1 MSGVDDALGAAPPA
15 PSGTPSNTAAPAPG
29 MKADEIVKALSTFWD
44 QVKSNQDNKSGAPQV
59 QQQIKQMAKD
69 AAMTGQTFESKYWNN
84 K

>member
-1 MSGVDDALGAAPPA
+1 MP
-15 PSGTPSNTAAPAPG
+15 
-29 MKADEIVKALSTFWD
+29 ADEIVKALSTFWD
-44 QVKSNQDNKSGAPQV
+44 QVKANQDSKSGAPAV